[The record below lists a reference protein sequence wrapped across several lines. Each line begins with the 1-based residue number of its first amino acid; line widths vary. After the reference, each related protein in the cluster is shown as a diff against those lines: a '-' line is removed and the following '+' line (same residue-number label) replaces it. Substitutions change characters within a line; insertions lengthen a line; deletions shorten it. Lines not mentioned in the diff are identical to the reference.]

1 MLALVPQRPRLL
13 EERQAAQMSS
23 IRVSATCRHKRQ
35 AIFFKVKLSFLQG
48 NPFKVPCECS
58 GTKNFQCVGKSV
70 RFSISMAACIEPF
83 QVIIESG
90 CLLLA
95 GAQSRLIALRIRLK
109 PPVTVD
115 FLPPTMGNPFKVPC
129 ECSGRTNFQCL
140 GKSVRF
146 SISMAACIEP
156 FQVIIESG
164 CLLLAGAQS
173 RLIALRIR
181 LKPPITVDGVYGT
194 STWG

>member
-1 MLALVPQRPRLL
+1 MLKNWMEKLLALVPQHPRLL

-35 AIFFKVKLSFLQG
+35 TFFFKVKVSFL
-48 NPFKVPCECS
+48 
-58 GTKNFQCVGKSV
+58 T
-70 RFSISMAACIEPF
+70 
-83 QVIIESG
+83 
-90 CLLLA
+90 
-95 GAQSRLIALRIRLK
+95 
-109 PPVTVD
+109 
-115 FLPPTMGNPFKVPC
+115 PTMGNPFKLPC

-181 LKPPITVDGVYGT
+181 LKPPVTVDGAYGT
-194 STWG
+194 ST

>member
-1 MLALVPQRPRLL
+1 M
-13 EERQAAQMSS
+13 
-23 IRVSATCRHKRQ
+23 
-35 AIFFKVKLSFLQG
+35 G

-58 GTKNFQCVGKSV
+58 GRTNFQSLGKSV

-83 QVIIESG
+83 QVIIASG
-90 CLLLA
+90 RLLLA
-95 GAQSRLIALRIRLK
+95 GAQSRLIALRIWLK
-109 PPVTVD
+109 PPVNVD
-115 FLPPTMGNPFKVPC
+115 YFPTTMGNPFKVPS

-164 CLLLAGAQS
+164 CLLLAGSQS

-181 LKPPITVDGVYGT
+181 LKPPVT
-194 STWG
+194 SSNRRWCIWDINMRLTCK